1 MGSTTKTESE
11 SKLPQWQEDFIRNQ
25 ILPKA
30 ESIGSTPFSAYTGDR
45 VAGLSDLEKQA
56 QSTIAGYDYGQPAY
70 QQAQSVFSQISGM
83 TPQDYAAM
91 NQQNMNPY
99 QDQVIGASEAAAAR
113 RRAQERIGEEGAI
126 TQAGAF
132 GGNRRDVYQGERQ
145 AAYEVGQN
153 EVIANLLNQGYT
165 QAQAATMAQLGNR
178 GQAAGNLAA
187 TASQAGQDLIGG
199 ASAQQQLGQ
208 LDRMVN
214 QSELDAAYA
223 EFERGNQYPLQQ
235 LQALLAGGS
244 GVPTGIGT
252 TTGTET
258 KGGLGYALEAVGAA
272 GQGIGAAMS
281 GYGTCWV
288 AREVYGSDNI
298 EWVQFRDWLL
308 NIGPKWFKNAYIKY
322 GESWAEIVKRNPW
335 TKVILRPLMNIA
347 RKQAGYK

>member
-56 QSTIAGYDYGQPAY
+56 QSTMAGYDYGQPAY

-113 RRAQERIGEEGAI
+113 RRAQERIGEESAI

-153 EVIANLLNQGYT
+153 EVIANLLSQGYT

-187 TASQAGQDLIGG
+187 TAGQAGQALTSG

-244 GVPTGIGT
+244 GVPTGLGT

-258 KGGLGYALEAVGAA
+258 KGGLGYALQAVGAA

-281 GYGTCWV
+281 GFGCWV
-288 AREVYGSDNI
+288 AREVYGADNI
-298 EWVQFRDWLL
+298 QWVQFRDWLF
-308 NIGPKWFKNAYIKY
+308 NIGPKWFKDAYLKY
-322 GESWAEIVKRNPW
+322 GEGWAEIIKRNPW
-335 TKVILRPLMNIA
+335 TKVILRPLMDIA
-347 RKQAGYK
+347 RKKAGYK

>member
-1 MGSTTKTESE
+1 MGSTKTETKTNE
-11 SKLPQWQEDFIRNQ
+11 LPQWQEDFIRQQ

-30 ESIGSTPFSAYTGDR
+30 EAIGNTPFSPYTGNR
-45 VAGLSDLEKQA
+45 VAGLSDLERQA
-56 QSTIAGYDYGQPAY
+56 QSTMAGYDYGQPAY

-91 NQQNMNPY
+91 NQANMNPY

-153 EVIANLLNQGYT
+153 EVIANLLSQGYT

-187 TASQAGQDLIGG
+187 TAGQAGQALTSG

-214 QSELDAAYA
+214 QSELDVAYQ

-235 LQALLAGGS
+235 LQALLAGGA
-244 GVPTGIGT
+244 GVPAGLGTQTGSSSQ
-252 TTGTET
+252 
-258 KGGLGYALEAVGAA
+258 GGLGYTLQALGSA
-272 GQGIGAAMS
+272 GQGYAAM
-281 GYGTCWV
+281 GCWV
-288 AREVYGSDNI
+288 AREVYGADNI
-298 EWVQFRDWLL
+298 QWVQFRDWLF
-308 NIGPKWFKNAYIKY
+308 NIGPKWFKDAYLKY
-322 GESWAEIVKRNPW
+322 GEGWAEIIKRNPW

-347 RKQAGYK
+347 RKKAGYK

>member
-1 MGSTTKTESE
+1 MGSKTTTTAEK
-11 SKLPQWQEDFIRNQ
+11 KLPTWQENFIRKQ
-25 ILPKA
+25 IMPKA
-30 ESIGSTPFSAYTGDR
+30 TEIGNAEFKAYTGER

-56 QSTIAGYDYGQPAY
+56 QSAIGGYDYGQPAY
-70 QQAQSVFSQISGM
+70 QEAQSVFSQISGM

-91 NQQNMNPY
+91 NQANMNPY

-153 EVIANLLNQGYT
+153 EVIANLLSQGYT

-187 TASQAGQDLIGG
+187 TAGQAGQALIGG

-235 LQALLAGGS
+235 LQALLAGAS
-244 GVPTGIGT
+244 GIPQGLGT
-252 TTGTET
+252 TTGTES
-258 KGGLGYALEAVGAA
+258 KGGLGYTLEAVGAA
-272 GQGIGAAMS
+272 GQGVAAM
-281 GYGTCWV
+281 GFGCWV
-288 AREVYGSDNI
+288 AREVYGADNI
-298 EWVQFRDWLL
+298 QWVQFRDWLF
-308 NIGPKWFKNAYIKY
+308 NIGPKWFKNAYLKY
-322 GESWAEIVKRNPW
+322 GEGWAEIIKRNPW

-347 RKQAGYK
+347 RKKAGYK

>member
-1 MGSTTKTESE
+1 MGSKTTTTAE
-11 SKLPQWQEDFIRNQ
+11 SKLPQWQEDFIRQQ

-30 ESIGSTPFSAYTGDR
+30 TEIGGKAFTPYTGDR
-45 VAGLSDLEKQA
+45 VAGLSDLERQA
-56 QSTIAGYDYGQPAY
+56 QSAMAGYDYGQPAY

-91 NQQNMNPY
+91 NQANMNPY

-153 EVIANLLNQGYT
+153 EVIANLLSQGYT

-187 TASQAGQDLIGG
+187 TAGQAGQALIGG

-244 GVPTGIGT
+244 GVPTGLGT
-252 TTGTET
+252 TTSTEE
-258 KGGLGYALEAVGAA
+258 KGGLGYTLQAVGSA
-272 GQGIGAAMS
+272 GQGLGAM
-281 GYGTCWV
+281 GYCWV
-288 AREVYGSDNI
+288 AREVYGADNI
-298 EWVQFRDWLL
+298 QWVQFRDWLF
-308 NIGPKWFKNAYIKY
+308 NIGPKWFKDAYLKY
-322 GESWAEIVKRNPW
+322 GEGWAEIIKRNPW

-347 RKQAGYK
+347 RKKAGYK

>member
-1 MGSTTKTESE
+1 MGSKTTTTAE
-11 SKLPQWQEDFIRNQ
+11 SKLPQWQEDFIRQQ

-30 ESIGSTPFSAYTGDR
+30 TEIGGKAFTPYTGDR
-45 VAGLSDLEKQA
+45 VAGLSDLERQA
-56 QSTIAGYDYGQPAY
+56 QSTMAGYDYGQPAY

-153 EVIANLLNQGYT
+153 EVIANLLSQGYT

-187 TASQAGQDLIGG
+187 TAGQAGQALIGG

-208 LDRMVN
+208 LDRMVD

-244 GVPTGIGT
+244 GVPTGLGT
-252 TTGTET
+252 TTSTEK
-258 KGGLGYALEAVGAA
+258 KGGIGYAMQAVGSL
-272 GQGIGAAMS
+272 GQGLGAM
-281 GYGTCWV
+281 GYGCWV
-288 AREVYGSDNI
+288 AREVYGADNI
-298 EWVQFRDWLL
+298 QWVQFRDWLF
-308 NIGPKWFKNAYIKY
+308 NIGPKWFKDAYLKY
-322 GESWAEIVKRNPW
+322 GEGWAEIIKRNPW

-347 RKQAGYK
+347 RKKAGYK